1 MKTFFEFMK
10 EDLDA
15 DLASFQK
22 RKQSEPPRPDA
33 FANADSATSNLNR
46 NLIRKDPP
54 ITPKREP
61 VDTTGANSPFAD
73 PSVKSYTPVTS
84 DKPMIGKNDAVAKAL
99 AAKGYTR
106 TGEKVNSGSSRPFP
120 DQPNTNTMQDKLN
133 MKRLGADQWH
143 SNFKK
148 KMDEP
153 RPSTPSVKVGSLAV
167 KQTGYPAAEKPKVPV
182 PTAKPKD
189 LIPKSK
195 VPVPTA
201 KPKDLVPKQ
210 NFDQA
215 FSAARKAGKKEFNF
229 NGKAYN
235 TKLK

>member
-1 MKTFFEFMK
+1 MK

-22 RKQSEPPRPDA
+22 RKQTEPPRPNA

-54 ITPKREP
+54 ITPKSEP

-106 TGEKVNSGSSRPFP
+106 TGKKVNSGSSRPFP
-120 DQPNTNTMQDKLN
+120 DQPKTNTMQNKLD
-133 MKRLGADQWH
+133 MMRLDADQWH
-143 SNFKK
+143 KNFKK

-153 RPSTPSVKVGSLAV
+153 RPSVKVGSLAV

-189 LIPKSK
+189 L
-195 VPVPTA
+195 
-201 KPKDLVPKQ
+201 VPKQ

-215 FSAARKAGKKEFNF
+215 FSAARKAGKKKFDF
-229 NGKAYN
+229 NGKVYN

>member
-1 MKTFFEFMK
+1 MK

-15 DLASFQK
+15 DLASYQK

-54 ITPKREP
+54 ITPKSEP

-106 TGEKVNSGSSRPFP
+106 TGEKVNSGSSRQFP
-120 DQPNTNTMQDKLN
+120 DQPNKTNTMQDKLN
-133 MKRLGADQWH
+133 MMRLGTDQWH
-143 SNFKK
+143 KNFKK

-153 RPSTPSVKVGSLAV
+153 KPPAPSVKVGSLAV

-189 LIPKSK
+189 LVPKSK

-201 KPKDLVPKQ
+201 KPKDLVPK
-210 NFDQA
+210 
-215 FSAARKAGKKEFNF
+215 RKSFKQTFADNPEGSTFMYNGKKYLR
-229 NGKAYN
+229 K
-235 TKLK
+235 TKR